1 MSDTITLD
9 AEKRERVGTNNVESL
24 RDQGILPGVLY
35 GNDQESIPVQLE
47 YRELEKAIQQSGR
60 IYSLKFDG
68 NNQTVKIQELQWDHL
83 GEDVLHVD
91 FERVDT
97 DEPVRLRVPITT
109 VGTSTI
115 IEGRGAY
122 MQRHLPSIEISC
134 PPDRIP
140 QAIPVS
146 IDGLSIG
153 DVIHVEDVDFPSH
166 VEPVTPGDR
175 LIISVHEA
183 REVLEEEEEE
193 MGLEPTALEPEL
205 VGEEEEEEAEEEEEG
220 EEEEEAEE
228 GGE

>member
-1 MSDTITLD
+1 MSDPITLD
-9 AEKRERVGTNNVESL
+9 AEKRERLGTNSVESL
-24 RDQGILPGVLY
+24 RDRGILPGVLY
-35 GNDQESIPVQLE
+35 GNDQESIPVQVDYL
-47 YRELEKAIQQSGR
+47 ELEKAIEASGR
-60 IYSLKFDG
+60 LYRLTIEGES
-68 NNQTVKIQELQWDHL
+68 QTAKIQDLQWDHL

-91 FERVDT
+91 FERVNPDK
-97 DEPVRLRVPITT
+97 PVQLRVPITT

-122 MQRHLPSIEISC
+122 MQRHLPSIEVSC

-140 QAIPVS
+140 EAIPVS

-153 DVIHVEDVDFPSH
+153 DVIHVEDVDFPEY

-205 VGEEEEEEAEEEEEG
+205 VGEEEEEEAEEEEDL
-220 EEEEEAEE
+220 EEEETEE
-228 GGE
+228 ESE